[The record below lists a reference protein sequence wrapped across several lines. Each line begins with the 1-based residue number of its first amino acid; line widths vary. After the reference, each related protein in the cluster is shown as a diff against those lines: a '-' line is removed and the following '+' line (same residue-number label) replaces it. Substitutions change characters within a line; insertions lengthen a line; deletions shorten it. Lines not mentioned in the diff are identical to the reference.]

1 MVSRRQ
7 AGFSMVELMVT
18 VTIMLLLALATTP
31 FTRAWADKAAVQQ
44 TQGQMR
50 QALAQLRS
58 QALRNASAASTGPAA
73 VLVSL
78 QGRLCVFSGAPAT
91 LSCESA
97 GWSAVPPAAIT
108 VNEATSQCLA
118 LDSAGLPLSS
128 TIGDTACA
136 TDFVYKI
143 SRGAENPDGQ
153 AF

>member
-7 AGFSMVELMVT
+7 AGFSLVELMVT
-18 VTIMLLLALATTP
+18 VAIMLLLALSTTP

-58 QALRNASAASTGPAA
+58 QALRNGSAASSGPAA
-73 VLVSL
+73 VLISL

-91 LSCESA
+91 LSCDAA
-97 GWSAVPPAAIT
+97 GWSAAPQATIT
-108 VNEATSQCLA
+108 VNDAASQCLA

-128 TIGDTACA
+128 TIGETAC
-136 TDFVYKI
+136 TTNFVYKI
-143 SRGAENPDGQ
+143 SRGTESPDAQGI
-153 AF
+153 

>member
-1 MVSRRQ
+1 MVRGRQ
-7 AGFSMVELMVT
+7 AGFSLVELMVS

-91 LSCESA
+91 LSCEAA
-97 GWSAVPPAAIT
+97 GWSAVPKATIT
-108 VNEATSQCLA
+108 VNEVANQCLA

-128 TIGDTACA
+128 TIGDTAC
-136 TDFVYKI
+136 TTNFVYKI
-143 SRGAENPDGQ
+143 SRGAENPDAQGL
-153 AF
+153 